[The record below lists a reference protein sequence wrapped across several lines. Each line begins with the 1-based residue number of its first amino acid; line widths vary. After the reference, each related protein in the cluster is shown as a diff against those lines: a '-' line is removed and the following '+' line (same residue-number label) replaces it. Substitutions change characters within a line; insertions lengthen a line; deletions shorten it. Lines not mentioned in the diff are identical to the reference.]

1 MHMRKNRLMFI
12 AAALVGVAALSVSCK
27 EPEPEVIVNPPSL
40 TAFSFKAADNAVL
53 DGDYVA
59 TVNGKSIDVALPDV
73 DKSALVATFTVAEG
87 NIVKVNGTVQ
97 TSGKTANDF
106 SNGITY
112 VVSDAKDANPVS
124 YTVNVTLAPDKH
136 PALLSFSFDVDKNA
150 GALSKTLAG
159 VINGTEIGVAVP
171 QVADISA
178 LVATFTTGAGNKVT
192 VNGVDQVSGVT
203 VNDFTNPV
211 DYLVSNLDGSVNAIF
226 SVTLN
231 RQKGAW
237 TAGPAYSAVPVHA
250 GARIL
255 INPVDDVPYV
265 AFKRHQPT
273 ETDARDP
280 EKDEKMYAMKLV
292 DGAWVSLGEAFS
304 DKIGSDYDFTISP
317 TGTPFVAYRNSAIS
331 PSVTSVMKYDG
342 GAWSNV
348 GDPVGTAATT
358 KIHLHA
364 IADNKVV
371 VCEIMSNKTH
381 VGVWDGTS
389 WTAGGIPALTGD
401 PRPYE
406 IRMAGD
412 GANAY
417 LFSINRGKAL
427 DNVNYG
433 HNVMK
438 FDGNAWSGLRQNYLR
453 EGASQTSIVGYDIAV
468 APDGT
473 VFLVTGDN
481 AEDNLKYHHRVEKYN
496 ADGTWSQ
503 VGSTIDSVLSSR
515 CYSKIAIAPD
525 GTPFVVYPNE
535 GADPKIIEVVY
546 FDSDT
551 KQWSAP
557 VTLPCGA
564 SPYTGDPSLSFVF
577 DSKGKGYVTWV
588 EGSAL
593 VLYTFE

>member
-1 MHMRKNRLMFI
+1 MLMRKNRLTFI

-27 EPEPEVIVNPPSL
+27 EPEPEVVVNPPSL

-53 DGDYVA
+53 SEDYVA
-59 TVNGKSIDVALPDV
+59 AVNGKSIDVALPDV

-97 TSGKTANDF
+97 VSGKTANDF
-106 SNGITY
+106 SSGVTY
-112 VVSDAKDANPVS
+112 VVSDANDANPVS
-124 YTVNVTLAPDKH
+124 YAVNVTLAPDKH

-150 GALSKTLAG
+150 EALSKTLVG
-159 VINGTEIGVAVP
+159 EINGTEIGVAVP

-192 VNGVDQVSGVT
+192 VNGVEQVSGVT

-211 DYLVSNLDGSVNAIF
+211 DYLITNLDGSVNAMF

-237 TAGPAYSAVPVHA
+237 TPGPAYSAVPVHA

-255 INPVDDVPYV
+255 VNPVDDVPVV

-292 DGAWVSLGEAFS
+292 DGAWVSMGEAFS
-304 DKIGSDYDFTISP
+304 EKVGSDYDFSISP
-317 TGTPFVAYRNSAIS
+317 SGTPFIAYRNSALS
-331 PSVTSVMKYDG
+331 PSVTTVMKYAG

-348 GDPVGTAATT
+348 GSDVGTAATT
-358 KIHLHA
+358 KIHLQA
-364 IADNKVV
+364 IADDKVV
-371 VCEIMSNKTH
+371 VCQIMSNKTF
-381 VGVWDGTS
+381 VGVWDGAS
-389 WTAGGIPALTGD
+389 WTTGGIPALTGD

-417 LFSINRGKAL
+417 MFSINRAKAL
-427 DNVNYG
+427 DGVNYG

-438 FDGNAWSGLRQNYLR
+438 FDGNEWSGLRQNYLR
-453 EGASQTSIVGYDIAV
+453 EGATQTSIVGYDIAV

-473 VFLVTGDN
+473 VYLVTGDN
-481 AEDNLKYHHRVEKYN
+481 AEDNEKYHHRVEKYN

-503 VGSTIDSVLSSR
+503 VGSTIDYVLSSR

-535 GADPKIIEVVY
+535 GADPKTIEVVY

-564 SPYTGDPSLSFVF
+564 TPYTGDPSLSFVF

-593 VLYTFE
+593 ALYTFE

>member
-1 MHMRKNRLMFI
+1 MRKNRFPFV
-12 AAALVGVAALSVSCK
+12 AVALVGLAAVSVSCK
-27 EPEPEVIVNPPSL
+27 EKEPEVIINPPSL

-53 DGDYVA
+53 EEDYVA
-59 TVNGKSIDVALPDV
+59 TVSGKSIDVALPDV

-87 NIVKVNGTVQ
+87 NIVKVNGAVQ
-97 TSGKTANDF
+97 NSGKTANDF
-106 SNGITY
+106 SSGITY
-112 VVSDAKDANPVS
+112 VVSDANDANPVS
-124 YTVNVTLAPDKH
+124 YAVNVSLAPDKH
-136 PALLSFSFDVDKNA
+136 PALSSFSFDADKNA
-150 GALSKTLAG
+150 AALSKTLVG
-159 VINGTEIGVAVP
+159 EFKGNEVGVAVP
-171 QVADISA
+171 QLADITA

-192 VNGVDQVSGVT
+192 VNGVEQVSGVT
-203 VNDFTNPV
+203 VNDFSNPV
-211 DYLVSNLDGSVNAIF
+211 DYMVTNLDGSVNAIF

-237 TAGPAYSAVPVHA
+237 TAGPAYNAVPVHA

-255 INPVDDVPYV
+255 VNPVDDVPYV

-273 ETDARDP
+273 ETEARDA

-304 DKIGSDYDFTISP
+304 EKVGSDYDFSMSS
-317 TGTPFVAYRNSAIS
+317 TGTPFIAYRNSAIS
-331 PSVTSVMKYDG
+331 PSVTTVMKYSG

-364 IADNKVV
+364 IADDKVV
-371 VCEIMSNKTH
+371 VCQIMSNKTS
-381 VGVWDGTS
+381 VGLWDGTS
-389 WTAGGIPALTGD
+389 WTVSGIPALTGD

-417 LFSINRGKAL
+417 MFSINRGKAL
-427 DNVNYG
+427 EGVNYG

-438 FDGNAWSGLRQNYLR
+438 FNGTEWSGLRQNFLR
-453 EGASQTSIVGYDIAV
+453 EGATQTSIVGYDITV

-473 VFLVTGDN
+473 VYLVTGDN
-481 AEDNLKYHHRVEKYN
+481 AEDNEKYHHRVEKYN

-503 VGSTIDSVLSSR
+503 VGGTIDYVLSSR
-515 CYSKIAIAPD
+515 CYSKIAVAPD

-535 GADPKIIEVVY
+535 TADPKTIEVVY
-546 FDSDT
+546 FDSET

-557 VTLPCGA
+557 ATLACG
-564 SPYTGDPSLSFVF
+564 STPYTGDPSLSFVF

>member
-1 MHMRKNRLMFI
+1 MQKNRLMFL
-12 AAALVGVAALSVSCK
+12 AAALAGVAALSVSCK
-27 EPEPEVIVNPPSL
+27 EPEPEVVVNPPSL

-53 DGDYVA
+53 SEDYVA

-97 TSGKTANDF
+97 VSGKTANDF
-106 SNGITY
+106 SSGATY
-112 VVSDAKDANPVS
+112 VVSDANDANPVS
-124 YTVNVTLAPDKH
+124 YAVNVTLAPDKH

-150 GALSKTLAG
+150 ETLSKTLVG
-159 VINGTEIGVAVP
+159 EINGTEIGVAVP

-192 VNGVDQVSGVT
+192 VNGVEQVSGVT

-211 DYLVSNLDGSVNAIF
+211 DYLITNLDGSVNAMF

-237 TAGPAYSAVPVHA
+237 TAGPAYAAVPVHA

-255 INPVDDVPYV
+255 VNPADDVPYV

-273 ETDARDP
+273 EADARDP

-304 DKIGSDYDFTISP
+304 EKVGSDYDFSISP
-317 TGTPFVAYRNSAIS
+317 SGTPFIAYRNSAIS
-331 PSVTSVMKYDG
+331 PSVTTVMKYAG

-348 GDPVGTAATT
+348 GDNVGTAATT

-364 IADNKVV
+364 IADDKVV
-371 VCEIMSNKTH
+371 VCQIMSNKTY
-381 VGVWDGTS
+381 VGVWDGAS
-389 WTAGGIPALTGD
+389 WTTGGIPALTGD

-417 LFSINRGKAL
+417 MFSINRAKAL
-427 DNVNYG
+427 DGVNYG

-438 FDGNAWSGLRQNYLR
+438 FNGNEWSGLRQNYLR
-453 EGASQTSIVGYDIAV
+453 EGATQTSIVGYDIAV

-473 VFLVTGDN
+473 VYLVTGDN
-481 AEDNLKYHHRVEKYN
+481 AEDNEKYHHRVEKYN

-503 VGSTIDSVLSSR
+503 VGSTIDYVLSSR
-515 CYSKIAIAPD
+515 CYSKIAVAPD

-535 GADPKIIEVVY
+535 GADPKTIEVVY

-557 VTLPCGA
+557 VSLQGSGT
-564 SPYTGDPSLSFVF
+564 PYTGDPSLSFVF